1 MEFDDIIKKR
11 LSELEEFFRKMVEDS
26 DKFSEIREFLSDNG
40 YNAILCLMTLV
51 YRANEAENDE
61 FDEEFFEE
69 EIDEELE
76 KDFSDSVCENDKLF
90 LKKIQNS
97 LDY

>member
-11 LSELEEFFRKMVEDS
+11 LSELEEFFRMMVENS
-26 DKFSEIREFLSDNG
+26 DKFTEIREFLSDNG

-51 YRANEAENDE
+51 YRSGEHGEFGDE
-61 FDEEFFEE
+61 YFEE
-69 EIDEELE
+69 EIDEKLE
-76 KDFSDSVCENDKLF
+76 NEFANSICESDKQF
-90 LKKIQNS
+90 LKGIQNL